1 MSTSAFL
8 AKRLLQSNKGNNRL
22 STPIIR
28 IAIGGIAVGVCVMI
42 IAIAIVTG
50 FQKEIR
56 AKVIGFGAH
65 IQINKYDNN
74 HSFESSPISNKENYL
89 NEIKNV
95 PGVVHWQS
103 IASKA
108 GIVKSGDAI
117 EGVVFKG
124 LGKDYQF
131 DFFEK
136 NLIAGKIPSFPDSG
150 KSNEIL
156 ISKLQ
161 AQLLKLEV
169 GSSLLMYF
177 IQDPPKARKFIV
189 SGIYDTGLGDNDF
202 DKIYMMGDIRV
213 VQQLNKWSSDQVSAI
228 EVQVKD
234 FEKIDEMERLVYEA
248 IPNDL
253 NAQSIK
259 SRYPQIFSWLDLM
272 DTNVY
277 IIIGLMLVVSIINMI
292 TSLLI
297 MILERTQFIGIMK
310 SLGADN
316 RLIMNLFLRQAS
328 VLIGKGM
335 LFGNLLGIGFCFLQS
350 QFGIITLNQETYYLS
365 VVPINLNVIDILLL
379 NTATFGICLIALLA
393 PTMLVT
399 RISPAR
405 VIRFD

>member
-1 MSTSAFL
+1 
-8 AKRLLQSNKGNNRL
+8 
-22 STPIIR
+22 
-28 IAIGGIAVGVCVMI
+28 MI

-89 NEIKNV
+89 NEIKKV

-124 LGKDYQF
+124 LDKDYEF
-131 DFFEK
+131 GFFEK
-136 NLIAGKIPSFPDSG
+136 SLIAGKIPSFPDSG

-161 AQLLKLEV
+161 AQLLKLQV

-177 IQDPPKARKFIV
+177 IQDPPKARKFVV

-213 VQQLNKWSSDQVSAI
+213 VQQLNKWSPDQVSAI
-228 EVQVKD
+228 EVQIQD

-316 RLIMNLFLRQAS
+316 RLIMQLFLRQAS

-335 LFGNLLGIGFCFLQS
+335 LIGNLLGIGFCFLQS

-365 VVPINLNVIDILLL
+365 VVPINFNIIDILVL
-379 NTATFGICLIALLA
+379 NAATFGICLIALLA

>member
-28 IAIGGIAVGVCVMI
+28 IAIGGIAVGICVMI

-74 HSFESSPISNKENYL
+74 HSFESSPISNKESYL
-89 NEIKNV
+89 NEIKKV

-103 IASKA
+103 IATKA

-124 LGKDYQF
+124 LDKDYQF
-131 DFFEK
+131 GFFEK
-136 NLIAGKIPSFPDSG
+136 NLIAGKIPSLPDSG

-161 AQLLKLEV
+161 AQLLKLQV

-177 IQDPPKARKFIV
+177 IQDPPKARKFVV

-213 VQQLNKWSSDQVSAI
+213 VQQLNKWSPDQVSAI
-228 EVQVKD
+228 EVQVQD
-234 FEKIDEMERLVYEA
+234 FEKIDEMGRLVYEA

-316 RLIMNLFLRQAS
+316 RLIMKLFLRQAS

-335 LFGNLLGIGFCFLQS
+335 LIGNLVGIGFCFLQS
-350 QFGIITLNQETYYLS
+350 QSGVITLNQETYYLS
-365 VVPINLNVIDILLL
+365 VVPINLNVIDILVL
-379 NTATFGICLIALLA
+379 NAATFGICLIALLA
-393 PTMLVT
+393 PTLLVT

>member
-1 MSTSAFL
+1 LSTSAFL

>member
-1 MSTSAFL
+1 
-8 AKRLLQSNKGNNRL
+8 
-22 STPIIR
+22 
-28 IAIGGIAVGVCVMI
+28 
-42 IAIAIVTG
+42 
-50 FQKEIR
+50 
-56 AKVIGFGAH
+56 
-65 IQINKYDNN
+65 
-74 HSFESSPISNKENYL
+74 
-89 NEIKNV
+89 
-95 PGVVHWQS
+95 
-103 IASKA
+103 
-108 GIVKSGDAI
+108 
-117 EGVVFKG
+117 
-124 LGKDYQF
+124 
-131 DFFEK
+131 
-136 NLIAGKIPSFPDSG
+136 
-150 KSNEIL
+150 
-156 ISKLQ
+156 
-161 AQLLKLEV
+161 
-169 GSSLLMYF
+169 
-177 IQDPPKARKFIV
+177 
-189 SGIYDTGLGDNDF
+189 
-202 DKIYMMGDIRV
+202 
-213 VQQLNKWSSDQVSAI
+213 LNKWSSDQVSAI
-228 EVQVKD
+228 EVQVQD

-259 SRYPQIFSWLDLM
+259 SRYPQIFNWLDLM

-335 LFGNLLGIGFCFLQS
+335 LFGNLLGIGFCFIQS

-379 NTATFGICLIALLA
+379 NSATFGICLIALLA

>member
-1 MSTSAFL
+1 LSTSAFL

-131 DFFEK
+131 DFLEK

>member
-1 MSTSAFL
+1 LSTSAFL

-74 HSFESSPISNKENYL
+74 HSFESSPISNKESYL
-89 NEIKNV
+89 NEIKKV

-124 LGKDYQF
+124 LDKDYEF
-131 DFFEK
+131 GFFEK
-136 NLIAGKIPSFPDSG
+136 SLIAGKIPSFPDSG

-161 AQLLKLEV
+161 AQLLKLQV

-177 IQDPPKARKFIV
+177 IQDPPKARKFVV

-228 EVQVKD
+228 EVQVQD

-259 SRYPQIFSWLDLM
+259 SRYPQIFNWLDLM

-335 LFGNLLGIGFCFLQS
+335 LFGNLLGIGFCFIQS

-379 NTATFGICLIALLA
+379 NSATFGICLIALLA

>member
-1 MSTSAFL
+1 
-8 AKRLLQSNKGNNRL
+8 
-22 STPIIR
+22 
-28 IAIGGIAVGVCVMI
+28 MI

-74 HSFESSPISNKENYL
+74 HSFESSPISNKESYL
-89 NEIKNV
+89 NEIKKV

-124 LGKDYQF
+124 LGKDYEF
-131 DFFEK
+131 GFFEK

-161 AQLLKLEV
+161 AQLLKLQV

-177 IQDPPKARKFIV
+177 IQDPPKARKFVV

-259 SRYPQIFSWLDLM
+259 SRYPQIFNWLDLM

-335 LFGNLLGIGFCFLQS
+335 LIGNLLGIGFCFIQS

-365 VVPINLNVIDILLL
+365 VVPINLDVIDILVL
-379 NTATFGICLIALLA
+379 NAATFGICLIALLA

>member
-1 MSTSAFL
+1 
-8 AKRLLQSNKGNNRL
+8 
-22 STPIIR
+22 
-28 IAIGGIAVGVCVMI
+28 
-42 IAIAIVTG
+42 
-50 FQKEIR
+50 
-56 AKVIGFGAH
+56 
-65 IQINKYDNN
+65 
-74 HSFESSPISNKENYL
+74 
-89 NEIKNV
+89 
-95 PGVVHWQS
+95 
-103 IASKA
+103 
-108 GIVKSGDAI
+108 
-117 EGVVFKG
+117 
-124 LGKDYQF
+124 
-131 DFFEK
+131 
-136 NLIAGKIPSFPDSG
+136 
-150 KSNEIL
+150 
-156 ISKLQ
+156 
-161 AQLLKLEV
+161 
-169 GSSLLMYF
+169 
-177 IQDPPKARKFIV
+177 
-189 SGIYDTGLGDNDF
+189 
-202 DKIYMMGDIRV
+202 
-213 VQQLNKWSSDQVSAI
+213 
-228 EVQVKD
+228 
-234 FEKIDEMERLVYEA
+234 
-248 IPNDL
+248 
-253 NAQSIK
+253 
-259 SRYPQIFSWLDLM
+259 M

>member
-1 MSTSAFL
+1 LSTSAFL
-8 AKRLLQSNKGNNRL
+8 ARRLLQSNKGNNRL

-89 NEIKNV
+89 NEIKKV

-131 DFFEK
+131 GFFEK

-161 AQLLKLEV
+161 AQLLKLQV
-169 GSSLLMYF
+169 GSGLLMYF
-177 IQDPPKARKFIV
+177 IQDPPKARKFVV

-310 SLGADN
+310 SLGANN

-335 LFGNLLGIGFCFLQS
+335 LIGNLFGIGFCFIQS

-365 VVPINLNVIDILLL
+365 VVPINLNVIDILVL
-379 NTATFGICLIALLA
+379 NAATFGICLIALLA
-393 PTMLVT
+393 PTLLVT